1 LSTEEV
7 KEKKTKK
14 EAKPEEPVQAEPKP
28 KRKSPAKKKP
38 ETETEVKATSLPETL
53 EAKAVE
59 TGPSKVAAIVKREK
73 KPAEPKKKSKAAVK
87 REEQEAK
94 AMKEKGLQALK
105 EYVFLGVTME
115 ELAEK
120 YGFSSW
126 EELYDLYK
134 KTPASEIWAQ

>member
-1 LSTEEV
+1 MEVQPVKPTKTAV
-7 KEKKTKK
+7 KEKPSQ
-14 EAKPEEPVQAEPKP
+14 EAKP
-28 KRKSPAKKKP
+28 
-38 ETETEVKATSLPETL
+38 
-53 EAKAVE
+53 
-59 TGPSKVAAIVKREK
+59 
-73 KPAEPKKKSKAAVK
+73 PKKKSKAAEK

-94 AMKEKGLQALK
+94 ATKEKGLQALK

>member
-1 LSTEEV
+1 MSTEES
-7 KEKKTKK
+7 KEKKAK
-14 EAKPEEPVQAEPKP
+14 AKPERTEPAAAAKP
-28 KRKSPAKKKP
+28 RRKTPAKKKLETMDKSEQPVKP
-38 ETETEVKATSLPETL
+38 EE
-53 EAKAVE
+53 EAKPA
-59 TGPSKVAAIVKREK
+59 KVGAKEKPPKQAA
-73 KPAEPKKKSKAAVK
+73 APKKKSKAAVK

-134 KTPASEIWAQ
+134 KMPASEIWAQ